1 MIAKILTSPI
11 LYWTFTVLGG
21 IGCLMFLTLVISM
34 FVKED
39 GLIVINRSSTFY
51 RIRFLTMLPWSTLHG
66 FRKHN
71 GSTAY
76 AKHPTKDWGER
87 CWCPYI
93 KRVIIDAHYYAS
105 RETSLCGLFW
115 SHLLSTTV
123 LLPFVIIGL
132 AAATP
137 LLIIGF
143 ILFGIGFGFYFVGK
157 NVAVHLGAFGKWIIE
172 MHEKF
177 NERQLEKHKL
187 KYEELLKGKVGKEIK
202 IDMTKIRKRIR
213 ENNSE
218 YASQEQKAVEAFFK
232 DIKDG
237 IIPRVSAYSVRE
249 IVDRLIENSEKVVQD
264 LLRETFYYGNI
275 GNKIKKDKL
284 EIIIGLFID
293 SEFSKK
299 ALSDLDSLRKRAE
312 LREFKEK
319 IKAEKR
325 KKRAENW
332 DMLKAVWNK
341 TMCPTIKFV
350 DNSVKL
356 DKK

>member
-1 MIAKILTSPI
+1 
-11 LYWTFTVLGG
+11 
-21 IGCLMFLTLVISM
+21 
-34 FVKED
+34 
-39 GLIVINRSSTFY
+39 
-51 RIRFLTMLPWSTLHG
+51 
-66 FRKHN
+66 
-71 GSTAY
+71 
-76 AKHPTKDWGER
+76 
-87 CWCPYI
+87 
-93 KRVIIDAHYYAS
+93 
-105 RETSLCGLFW
+105 
-115 SHLLSTTV
+115 
-123 LLPFVIIGL
+123 
-132 AAATP
+132 
-137 LLIIGF
+137 
-143 ILFGIGFGFYFVGK
+143 
-157 NVAVHLGAFGKWIIE
+157 
-172 MHEKF
+172 
-177 NERQLEKHKL
+177 
-187 KYEELLKGKVGKEIK
+187 
-202 IDMTKIRKRIR
+202 MTKIRKRIR